1 MQQSLEN
8 AISRLQKIY
17 QLKALEL
24 ENIKPELDV
33 RRIAMALANFK
44 NADELSS
51 YDIEKIKLFLNNS
64 SSELDIESVIL
75 ACVIVEMAN
84 SNIKT
89 TNTSNFLNEAGF
101 IIEKLNSISIDI
113 SSILSPEINQ
123 ELWNK
128 YNAGHKSVFSRYL
141 SKTLDKKQINSLHEL
156 INTNSEFAQY
166 VKSFIKEFN
175 NIIAKASTTDKSEIL
190 VETLTSTDIGKIY
203 MLLREIVQ

>member
-1 MQQSLEN
+1 MDL
-8 AISRLQKIY
+8 IT
-17 QLKALEL
+17 
-24 ENIKPELDV
+24 
-33 RRIAMALANFK
+33 
-44 NADELSS
+44 
-51 YDIEKIKLFLNNS
+51 NS
-64 SSELDIESVIL
+64 STQAITKIANYTNKLNQETKQTLEDLKTQYETIQNISGLNKS
-75 ACVIVEMAN
+75 N

-141 SKTLDKKQINSLHEL
+141 SKTLDKRQINSLHEL
-156 INTNSEFAQY
+156 IHTNSEFAQY